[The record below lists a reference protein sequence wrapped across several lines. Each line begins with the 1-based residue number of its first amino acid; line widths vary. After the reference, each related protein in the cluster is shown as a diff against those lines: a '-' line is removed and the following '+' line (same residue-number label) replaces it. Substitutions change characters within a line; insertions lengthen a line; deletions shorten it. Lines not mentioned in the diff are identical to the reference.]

1 MSMSTLARISV
12 AVLLVLQLCGCSTLS
27 WMVDGSGG
35 GARRSHA
42 DGTSSL
48 VEFLYPKGEAPPE
61 HNAIPELSL
70 PLRVGLAF
78 LPARGGG
85 SGLGPDAAQREQLLR
100 AIAGKF
106 SGRRFI
112 RSVVTIPDYY
122 LGRGAASLDALQRL
136 YQVDV
141 VALVSYDQVGYET
154 DRQSALTYLTI
165 IGAFVVNGTHNEA
178 TTLVDL
184 AVIDPKTRSLLLR
197 AGGTD
202 MQARNST
209 WIDSPGE
216 QLAQA
221 RAGYTAATDRLID
234 NFDVAL
240 KQFELDVQQQRAPV
254 RVSWT
259 GGGGALDVTWLAV
272 LLVAALARSA
282 RRQYNGA
289 LLFGTPRY
297 ANSRRST
304 HL

>member
-1 MSMSTLARISV
+1 MSILIRISV
-12 AVLLVLQLCGCSTLS
+12 SVLLVLQLCGCSTLN
-27 WMVDGSGG
+27 WMAEGSSS

-42 DGTSSL
+42 DSTSSL
-48 VEFLYPKGEAPPE
+48 VEFLYPKGALPPE
-61 HNAIPELSL
+61 RNAIPDLSL

-78 LPARGGG
+78 LPARSGG

-100 AIAGKF
+100 SIGERFA
-106 SGRRFI
+106 GRRFVT
-112 RSVVTIPDYY
+112 SVVEIPDYY
-122 LGRGAASLDALQRL
+122 LQPGAASLEALQRL
-136 YQVDV
+136 YEVDV
-141 VALVSYDQVGYET
+141 LALVSYDQVGYET
-154 DRQSALTYLTI
+154 DRQSSLSYLTI

-184 AVIDPKTRSLLLR
+184 AVVDPKTRSLLLR

-202 MQARNST
+202 RQARNSS
-209 WIDSPGE
+209 WVNSPGD

-221 RAGYTAATDRLID
+221 RAGYAAATGRLID

-240 KQFELDVQQQRAPV
+240 KQFEVDVQQKRAPV
-254 RVSWT
+254 RVSWA
-259 GGGGALDVTWLAV
+259 GGGGALDSTWLAV
-272 LLVAALARSA
+272 LLVAALAQSV

>member
-1 MSMSTLARISV
+1 MSALARISTV
-12 AVLLVLQLCGCSTLS
+12 VLLGLQICGCSTLS
-27 WMVDGSGG
+27 WMVDGSSG

-42 DGTSSL
+42 DSTSSL
-48 VEFLYPKGEAPPE
+48 VEFLYPKGQAPPAR
-61 HNAIPELSL
+61 NSIPELSL

-78 LPARGGG
+78 LPVRGGG
-85 SGLGPDAAQREQLLR
+85 SGLGPDAAQRELLLR
-100 AIAGKF
+100 SIGERFA
-106 SGRRFI
+106 GRRFVS
-112 RSVVTIPDYY
+112 SVVTIPDYY
-122 LGRGAASLDALQRL
+122 LQPGAASLESLQRL

-154 DRQSALTYLTI
+154 DRQSSLSYFTI
-165 IGAFVVNGTHNEA
+165 IGAFMVNGTHNEA
-178 TTLVDL
+178 ATLVDL
-184 AVIDPKTRSLLLR
+184 AVVDPKTRSLLLR

-202 MQARNST
+202 TQTRNSS
-209 WIDSPGE
+209 WIGSPGD

-221 RAGYTAATDRLID
+221 RAGYAAATGRLID

-240 KQFELDVQQQRAPV
+240 KQFEIDVQQKRAPV
-254 RVSWT
+254 RVSWA
-259 GGGGALDVTWLAV
+259 GGGGALDGVWLTV
-272 LLVAALARSA
+272 LLAAALARSV

>member
-1 MSMSTLARISV
+1 MSPLTRISIS
-12 AVLLVLQLCGCSTLS
+12 LLLILQICGCSTLN

-42 DGTSSL
+42 DRTSSL

-61 HNAIPELSL
+61 QNAIPELTL

-78 LPARGGG
+78 LPAQSGG
-85 SGLGPDAAQREQLLR
+85 SGLGPNAAQREQLSH
-100 AIAGKF
+100 AIAERF
-106 SGRRFI
+106 SGRRFVS
-112 RSVVTIPDYY
+112 SVVMIPDYY
-122 LGRGAASLDALQRL
+122 LKPGAESLEALQRL
-136 YQVDV
+136 YKVDV
-141 VALVSYDQVGYET
+141 LALVSYDQVGYKT
-154 DRQSALTYLTI
+154 DRKSSWTYLTI

-184 AVIDPKTRSLLLR
+184 AVVDPKTRSLLLR

-202 MQARNST
+202 AQTRNSS
-209 WIDSPGE
+209 WIDNAGD

-221 RAGYTAATDRLID
+221 RAGYATATGQLIE
-234 NFDVAL
+234 NFDLAL
-240 KQFELDVQQQRAPV
+240 KQFETDVQQKRAPV
-254 RVSWT
+254 RVSWR
-259 GGGGALDVTWLAV
+259 GGGGAMDGAWLAV
-272 LLVAALARSA
+272 LLAAVLARSV